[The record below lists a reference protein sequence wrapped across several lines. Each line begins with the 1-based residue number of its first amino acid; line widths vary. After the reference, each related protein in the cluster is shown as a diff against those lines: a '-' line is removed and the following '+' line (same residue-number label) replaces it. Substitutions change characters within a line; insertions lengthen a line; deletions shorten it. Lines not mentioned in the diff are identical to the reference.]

1 VVLHSTFEGA
11 ESQSGRSHFHA
22 IKESTLTTMML
33 RITAFIAFAA
43 TTIWTC
49 ESKQSN
55 TPSANSGV
63 KGVKGKKVIKKKVRR
78 AIKNATPIND
88 IFSSG
93 ENRSDDDQYDFG
105 NAEDKFEDMNRRSGA
120 FDSDFDSED
129 DTAFSLGNDNTRG
142 VPEYGQGSEKG
153 ALYDAYNLLHTL
165 AQVSRMKRSCQ
176 KFVAVKNLS
185 TFHLIHNHRILKSH
199 LTHLP

>member
-1 VVLHSTFEGA
+1 
-11 ESQSGRSHFHA
+11 
-22 IKESTLTTMML
+22 MML
-33 RITAFIAFAA
+33 RITALIAFAA

-55 TPSANSGV
+55 APSANSGV

-93 ENRSDDDQYDFG
+93 DNRSDEDQYDFG

-129 DTAFSLGNDNTRG
+129 DTAFSLGNDNTSG

-165 AQVSRMKRSCQ
+165 AQVSRMKRSYQ
-176 KFVAVKNLS
+176 KFVAVQNLS